1 VEKVDFLKSG
11 FIIMIE
17 QIFDFIGGFG
27 PLMMFFVSIK
37 LLWSKSNLLA
47 YYSYGFFLDIIL
59 NLILKGIFK
68 QPRPSEDPELFKL
81 AVKSGNRFRFPN
93 GFPHDIFGM
102 PSGHASSVFYSSIF
116 IYLSLKNT
124 KISILYILFS
134 LLVVSHRIYFNH
146 HTFIQI
152 IVGSI
157 VGILF
162 GSFMYYMG
170 TQKIMG
176 KISEKN
182 DDFAYDF

>member
-1 VEKVDFLKSG
+1 
-11 FIIMIE
+11 MIE
-17 QIFDFIGGFG
+17 QTFNFMGSYS
-27 PLMMFFVSIK
+27 PLILFLVSIK
-37 LLWSKSNLLA
+37 LLWTKSNFLA

-59 NLILKGIFK
+59 NLILKGICK

-102 PSGHASSVFYSSIF
+102 PSGHASSVFYSTIF

-162 GSFMYYMG
+162 GSFMYYMS

-176 KISEKN
+176 KISEKT
-182 DDFAYDF
+182 DDFADPF